1 MEAEEAITSAMAD
14 KLKTQSV
21 QPHVAQPK
29 VLLNVR
35 IARISTVAFFVVSQ
49 LKRQIESLSASGAQV
64 TVVASDG
71 PEMASL
77 KAIPGVNCAAIDI
90 PRSISPWRDFLALV
104 RLYRL
109 FRREHVDIAHSTT
122 PKAGL
127 LTAIAAFVA
136 GVPVRLHTFT
146 GQPWVSMR
154 GIRRSLARGSDR
166 LIGKLNTRCYAD
178 SESQRRFLIEQG
190 IINAKRLFVIGAGSL
205 AGVDTE
211 RFNQAQF
218 STEER
223 IATRQAL
230 NIPENAQVIL
240 FVGRIT
246 VDKGVHELL
255 GAFREIKAKQ
265 VPAHLVF
272 VGRFDSDSGVAGG
285 ISQRDIDSVQNTH
298 IVGYTECPEA
308 YLAIADILCLPSYR
322 EGFGTVVIEAA
333 AMGVPTVGSDIYG
346 LSDAVVN
353 GETGILVPP
362 RDSAA
367 LARALSMLLANEG
380 QRMKMGYAA
389 RQRSEMLFDAN
400 LINGKLIEECYN
412 LLHSKAKTISRVH

>member
-1 MEAEEAITSAMAD
+1 MTSAMTD
-14 KLKTQSV
+14 KSKAQSTQL
-21 QPHVAQPK
+21 PFAQPK
-29 VLLNVR
+29 ALLNVR

-77 KAIPGVNCAAIDI
+77 KAIPDVNCAAIDI
-90 PRSISPWRDFLALV
+90 PRSISPWRDLLALI

-109 FRREHVDIAHSTT
+109 FRREHIDIAHSTT

-127 LTAIAAFVA
+127 LTAIAAFLA

-146 GQPWVSMR
+146 GQPWVSMQ
-154 GIRRSLARGSDR
+154 GVRRSLARGSDR

-178 SESQRRFLIEQG
+178 SESQRQFLVEQG
-190 IINAKRLFVIGAGSL
+190 IISANQLFVIGAGSL
-205 AGVDTE
+205 AGVDTG
-211 RFNQAQF
+211 RFNPARF
-218 STEER
+218 SSEER
-223 IATRQAL
+223 MDTRHAL
-230 NIPENAQVIL
+230 NISENAQVIL

-246 VDKGVHELL
+246 IDKGVHELL
-255 GAFREIKAKQ
+255 EAFREIKAKQ
-265 VPAHLVF
+265 KRAHLVF
-272 VGRFDSDSGVAGG
+272 VGRFDSDSGVTGE
-285 ISQRDIDSVQNTH
+285 ISQHDIDSVHDTH

-308 YLAIADILCLPSYR
+308 YMAIADILCLPSYR

-333 AMGVPTVGSDIYG
+333 AMGVPTVGSNIYG

-362 RDSAA
+362 RDSTA
-367 LARALSMLLANEG
+367 LATALSILLDDEE
-380 QRMKMGYAA
+380 QRVKMGCAA
-389 RQRSEMLFDAN
+389 RQRCEMLFDAD

-412 LLHSKAKTISRVH
+412 LLHSTGNPRSRVH

>member
-1 MEAEEAITSAMAD
+1 MEAEKAIKSAMTD
-14 KLKTQSV
+14 KFNAQSMHASVTQE
-21 QPHVAQPK
+21 K
-29 VLLNVR
+29 LLLNVR

-64 TVVASDG
+64 TVVASG
-71 PEMASL
+71 GSEMASL
-77 KAIPGVNCAAIDI
+77 KAIPDVNCAVIDI
-90 PRSISPWRDFLALV
+90 PRSISPWRDMLALI
-104 RLYRL
+104 RLYRF
-109 FRREHVDIAHSTT
+109 FRREHIDIAHSTT

-127 LTAIAAFVA
+127 LTAIAALLA
-136 GVPVRLHTFT
+136 GVPIRLHTFT
-146 GQPWVSMR
+146 GQPWVNMQ
-154 GIRRSLARGSDR
+154 GVRRVLARGSDR
-166 LIGKLNTRCYAD
+166 LIGKLNSRCYAD
-178 SESQRRFLIEQG
+178 SKSQRQFLIEQG
-190 IINAKRLFVIGAGSL
+190 IIDAKQLFVIGEGSL
-205 AGVDTE
+205 AGVDIE
-211 RFNQAQF
+211 RFNQARF
-218 STEER
+218 SSEER
-223 IATRQAL
+223 IAARHTL

-255 GAFREIKAKQ
+255 EAFREIKAKQ
-265 VPAHLVF
+265 SRAHLVF

-285 ISQRDIDSVQNTH
+285 ISQRDIEGVPDTH

-353 GETGILVPP
+353 SETGILVPP
-362 RDSAA
+362 RDTVALSA
-367 LARALSMLLANEG
+367 ALSMLLADEE
-380 QRMKMGYAA
+380 RRVKMGRAA

-412 LLHSKAKTISRVH
+412 LLRNASNA

>member
-1 MEAEEAITSAMAD
+1 MEAEKAIKSAMTD
-14 KLKTQSV
+14 KFNAQSMHASVTQE
-21 QPHVAQPK
+21 K
-29 VLLNVR
+29 LLLNVR

-77 KAIPGVNCAAIDI
+77 KTIPDVNCAVIDI
-90 PRSISPWRDFLALV
+90 PRSISPWRDMLALI
-104 RLYRL
+104 RLYRF
-109 FRREHVDIAHSTT
+109 FRREHIDIAHSTT

-127 LTAIAAFVA
+127 LTAIAALLA
-136 GVPVRLHTFT
+136 GVPIRLHTFT
-146 GQPWVSMR
+146 GQPWVNMQ
-154 GIRRSLARGSDR
+154 GVRRVLARGSDR
-166 LIGKLNTRCYAD
+166 LIGKLNSRCYAD
-178 SESQRRFLIEQG
+178 SKSQRQFLIEQG
-190 IINAKRLFVIGAGSL
+190 IIDAKQLFVIGEGSL
-205 AGVDTE
+205 AGVDIE
-211 RFNQAQF
+211 RFNQARF
-218 STEER
+218 SSEER
-223 IATRQAL
+223 IAARHTL

-255 GAFREIKAKQ
+255 EAFREIKAKQ
-265 VPAHLVF
+265 SRAHLVF

-285 ISQRDIDSVQNTH
+285 ISQRDIEGVPDTH

-353 GETGILVPP
+353 SETGILVPP
-362 RDSAA
+362 RDTVALSA
-367 LARALSMLLANEG
+367 ALSMLLADEE
-380 QRMKMGYAA
+380 RRVKMGRAA

-412 LLHSKAKTISRVH
+412 LLRNASNA